1 MELSSIK
8 IPDKFY
14 TIKMPMIKM
23 YPASITKILTCIVAI
38 EMLDDLDKTATI
50 TQSDIDTVWET
61 GATSADFT
69 VGEVVTYRD
78 MLMGAMLPS
87 GADACRALAN
97 NTCGSQE
104 KFVEKM
110 NQLVKKLG
118 LKDSHFVNTTG
129 IHDDDHYT
137 TAYDMAKITQYALK
151 NKNLLKSL
159 IDINIRQVMVN
170 INGSKKVYKSK
181 RDHIDT
187 SMIEGCK
194 SGYTSK
200 AQSTLSSLLNINDHH
215 YVCVVGFS
223 KNSDGYNHCTVNDT
237 LALGN
242 YVKDHYSVANI
253 IKKDTKMNSV
263 KIKNGQTNKV
273 DVITEKDIEAVLPN
287 NYNPSDIKYK
297 YHLKDLTAPVK
308 KDQKAG
314 TMDVY
319 YRDTKLETISLNT
332 TQAVDESGS
341 VVFMRKMKN
350 VVLPCVMAVVIILVV
365 LLLVRKIMIKQR
377 RKKRCQQRNRKK

>member
-1 MELSSIK
+1 
-8 IPDKFY
+8 
-14 TIKMPMIKM
+14 
-23 YPASITKILTCIVAI
+23 
-38 EMLDDLDKTATI
+38 
-50 TQSDIDTVWET
+50 
-61 GATSADFT
+61 
-69 VGEVVTYRD
+69 
-78 MLMGAMLPS
+78 
-87 GADACRALAN
+87 
-97 NTCGSQE
+97 
-104 KFVEKM
+104 
-110 NQLVKKLG
+110 
-118 LKDSHFVNTTG
+118 
-129 IHDDDHYT
+129 
-137 TAYDMAKITQYALK
+137 
-151 NKNLLKSL
+151 
-159 IDINIRQVMVN
+159 
-170 INGSKKVYKSK
+170 
-181 RDHIDT
+181 
-187 SMIEGCK
+187 MIEGCK

-200 AQSTLSSLLNINDHH
+200 AQSTLSSLLNINDHY

-287 NYNPSDIKYK
+287 NYNPSDIKYE

-332 TQAVDESGS
+332 VQAVDESGS

-377 RKKRCQQRNRKK
+377 HKKRRQQRNRRK

>member
-1 MELSSIK
+1 M
-8 IPDKFY
+8 
-14 TIKMPMIKM
+14 
-23 YPASITKILTCIVAI
+23 
-38 EMLDDLDKTATI
+38 
-50 TQSDIDTVWET
+50 
-61 GATSADFT
+61 
-69 VGEVVTYRD
+69 
-78 MLMGAMLPS
+78 
-87 GADACRALAN
+87 
-97 NTCGSQE
+97 
-104 KFVEKM
+104 
-110 NQLVKKLG
+110 
-118 LKDSHFVNTTG
+118 
-129 IHDDDHYT
+129 
-137 TAYDMAKITQYALK
+137 
-151 NKNLLKSL
+151 
-159 IDINIRQVMVN
+159 
-170 INGSKKVYKSK
+170 
-181 RDHIDT
+181 
-187 SMIEGCK
+187 
-194 SGYTSK
+194 
-200 AQSTLSSLLNINDHH
+200 NINDHH
-215 YVCVVGFS
+215 YDCVVGFS

-237 LALGN
+237 LDLGN

-308 KDQKAG
+308 KNQKAG

-377 RKKRCQQRNRKK
+377 RKKRRQQRNRKK